1 MGSANRLEENG
12 EDEMKLNGILAGIAL
27 AGATMVALAA
37 GALAAMDTP
46 APSEQEQAAPA
57 VAAGGKTSADQA
69 YRSGGDFAEL
79 DPAQAGKGGEVYDSL
94 CGTCHEKGLNR
105 APQRAM
111 LSLMTPESIYRALTS
126 GVMKE
131 QAEAAELTDD
141 DMKAVAEFLA
151 KRKLGGKD
159 IVAPPLMCA
168 AGTSAFDASE
178 PPVFD
183 YWGFDAR
190 NSHFIDT
197 KTAGIDR
204 GNVGK
209 LKLKWS
215 LAFPNAMRSRSQ
227 PALAAGAIFVGSHD
241 GTVFALDRETGC
253 ARWTFHAGAEVRTGI
268 VVAPWTKGDETA
280 DPLMYFGD
288 LIGNVYAIKARTG
301 EQVWRIRPG
310 DHPNLTI
317 TAAPVLYKDKLL
329 VPISSLEEARIDP
342 KYECCTFR
350 GSLVALDP
358 ASGAEIWRTWMAP
371 EPEQRGVN
379 AAGAKQ
385 FGPSGVAL
393 WNTPAIDEKR
403 NRVIIATGDNYS
415 SPGTEM
421 SDAIV
426 AMDLDTGKIVWHH
439 QVLEDDVWNGACEA
453 VDKTNCPEEDGP
465 DFDFGA
471 GPVLATVDGKDYVLA
486 GQKSSIMYGFDAE
499 DGTLVWKNKVGRG
512 GVVAGIHFGIAA
524 SGDTVFAP
532 VSDVPDG
539 NRYPEG
545 DHPRPGMYAL
555 DIKTGEYKWQAPS
568 EDICGGKQF
577 CHPGYSGAITAT
589 EDLVLAGANDGYIRI
604 YDAATGKVL
613 WAFDTVTDFTT
624 VNGTVARGGSMG
636 GGTAPIAHDGLL
648 IMNSGYGFAGKMP
661 GNVLLVFEVE

>member
-1 MGSANRLEENG
+1 
-12 EDEMKLNGILAGIAL
+12 MKLNGIFACLMLAGL
-27 AGATMVALAA
+27 AMSQT
-37 GALAAMDTP
+37 ALAAMDTP
-46 APSEQEQAAPA
+46 APGEQEKSTPA

-69 YRSGGDFAEL
+69 YRRGGDFAEL
-79 DPAQAGKGGEVYDSL
+79 DAAAAGKGGEVYNGL

-111 LSLMTPESIYRALTS
+111 LSLMTPESIYRALTT

-141 DMKAVAEFLA
+141 DRKAVAEFLA

-159 IVAPPLMCA
+159 TVAPPLMCA
-168 AGTSAFDASE
+168 ADTSKFDVGE

-183 YWGFDAR
+183 GWGLDKR

-204 GNVGK
+204 NNVGK

-215 LAFPNAMRSRSQ
+215 LAFPNAVRSRSQ

-241 GTVFALDRETGC
+241 GTVFALDRATGC
-253 ARWTFHAGAEVRTGI
+253 SRWTFHAGAEVRTGI
-268 VVAPWTKGDETA
+268 VVAPWTKGDAAA
-280 DPLMYFGD
+280 DPLVYFGD

-317 TAAPVLYKDKLL
+317 TAAPVLYKDKLI

-350 GSLVALDP
+350 GSIVALNP
-358 ASGAEIWRTWMAP
+358 ATGAEIWRTWMVP
-371 EPEQRGVN
+371 EPQQTGVN

-385 FGPSGVAL
+385 FGPSGIAL

-403 NRVIIATGDNYS
+403 NRIIIATGDNYS
-415 SPGTEM
+415 TPATEL
-421 SDAIV
+421 SDAVV
-426 AMDLDTGKIVWHH
+426 AFDLDTGKIVWHH
-439 QVLEDDVWNGACEA
+439 QVLQDDAWNGACEA
-453 VDKTNCPEEDGP
+453 ADKANCPKEDGP

-471 GPVLATVDGKDYVLA
+471 GPILATQDGRDYVLA

-499 DGTLVWKNKVGRG
+499 DGKLVWKNKVGRG

-524 SGDTVFAP
+524 SGGTVFAP

-539 NRYPEG
+539 NKYAEG
-545 DHPRPGMYAL
+545 DDPRPGMYAL

-568 EDICGGKQF
+568 LDVCGGKDF

-589 EDLVLAGANDGYIRI
+589 PDLLLAGANDGYIRI
-604 YDAATGKVL
+604 FDTATGKVL
-613 WAFDTVTDFTT
+613 WEFDTVKSFTT
-624 VNGTVARGGSMG
+624 VNGTVAKGGSMG
-636 GGTAPIAHDGLL
+636 GGTAPIAYDGLL
-648 IMNSGYGFAGKMP
+648 IVNSGYGFAGKMP
-661 GNVLLVFEVE
+661 GNVLLVFEAE

>member
-1 MGSANRLEENG
+1 MRF
-12 EDEMKLNGILAGIAL
+12 KGILAGIAL
-27 AGATMVALAA
+27 AGATMATVSASAF
-37 GALAAMDTP
+37 AAMDTP
-46 APSEQEQAAPA
+46 ASPHGEQAAPS
-57 VAAGGKTSADQA
+57 VAGGGKASADQA
-69 YRSGGDFAEL
+69 YRSGGDFKEL
-79 DPAQAGKGGEVYDSL
+79 DPAAAGKGGEVYNGL
-94 CGTCHEKGLNR
+94 CAACHDTGLNR

-111 LSLMTPESIYRALTS
+111 LSLMTPESIYRALTA

-141 DMKAVAEFLA
+141 DKKAVAEFLA
-151 KRKLGGKD
+151 KRKLGSAAD
-159 IVAPPLMCA
+159 YAPKMCA
-168 AGTSAFDASE
+168 AGTSAFDAGE
-178 PPVFD
+178 PPVFEG
-183 YWGFDAR
+183 WGLDRR
-190 NSHFIDT
+190 NSHFIDNR
-197 KTAGIDR
+197 TAGIDR
-204 GNVGK
+204 KNVGK

-215 LAFPNAMRSRSQ
+215 LAFPNALRSRSQ
-227 PALAAGAIFVGSHD
+227 PALAGGAVFVGSHD
-241 GTVFALDRETGC
+241 GTVFALDRATGC

-268 VVAPWTKGDETA
+268 VVAPWTKGDAAA

-288 LIGNVYAIKARTG
+288 LVGNVYAVKAKTG
-301 EQVWRIRPG
+301 EQVWKVRPG

-317 TAAPVLYKDKLL
+317 TAAPVLYKNKLI
-329 VPISSLEEARIDP
+329 VPVSSLEEARIDP

-350 GSLVALDP
+350 GNMVALDP
-358 ASGAEIWRTWMAP
+358 ATGEQIWQTYVVD
-371 EPEQRGVN
+371 EPKEQGVN
-379 AAGAKQ
+379 AVGAKK

-403 NRVIIATGDNYS
+403 NRLYIATGDNYS
-415 SPGTEM
+415 SPATEH
-421 SDAIV
+421 SDAVI
-426 AMDLDTGKIVWHH
+426 AMDLDTGKIIWSH

-453 VDKTNCPEEDGP
+453 ADKTNCPEEDGP

-471 GPVLATVDGKDYVLA
+471 GPILATAKDGRDVVLA

-499 DGTLVWKNKVGRG
+499 DGKLLWKNKVGRG

-555 DIKTGEYKWQAPS
+555 DILTGDYKWQAPS
-568 EDICGGKQF
+568 ENVCGGKPF

-589 EDLVLAGANDGYIRI
+589 EDLVLAGANDGFIRI
-604 YDAATGKVL
+604 FDGANGKVL
-613 WAFDTVTDFTT
+613 WEYDTVTDFRT
-624 VNGTVARGGSMG
+624 VNGATARGGSMG
-636 GGTAPIAHDGLL
+636 GGTAPLAHAGML

-661 GNVLLVFEVE
+661 GNVLLVFSVE

>member
-1 MGSANRLEENG
+1 
-12 EDEMKLNGILAGIAL
+12 MKFYGILAGVMLAGVTV
-27 AGATMVALAA
+27 AGATMVLSAT
-37 GALAAMDTP
+37 ALAAMDTP
-46 APSEQEQAAPA
+46 APAQAEAEKSAPS
-57 VAAGGKTSADQA
+57 VAAGGKASADQA
-69 YRSGGDFAEL
+69 YRASGDFKEL
-79 DPAQAGKGGEVYDSL
+79 DAATAGKGGEVYNGL

-111 LSLMTPESIYRALTS
+111 LSLMTPESIYRALTT

-141 DMKAVAEFLA
+141 DKKAVAEFLA

-159 IVAPPLMCA
+159 TVAPPLMCA
-168 AGTSAFDASE
+168 EGKSPFDANE

-183 YWGFDAR
+183 GWGLDKR
-190 NSHFIDT
+190 NTHFIDT
-197 KTAGIDR
+197 RTAGIDR
-204 GNVGK
+204 ANVGK

-215 LAFPNAMRSRSQ
+215 LAFPNAVRSRSQ

-253 ARWTFHAGAEVRTGI
+253 SRWTFHAGAEVRTGI
-268 VVAPWTKGDETA
+268 VVAPWTKGDAAA

-317 TAAPVLYKDKLL
+317 TAAPVLYKDKLI
-329 VPISSLEEARIDP
+329 VPVSSLEEARIDP

-350 GSLVALDP
+350 GSMVALDP
-358 ASGAEIWRTWMAP
+358 KTGAQLWQTYMVDAP
-371 EPEQRGVN
+371 QERGVN
-379 AAGAKQ
+379 AAGAKR

-403 NRVIIATGDNYS
+403 NRLYIATGDNYS
-415 SPGTEM
+415 SPATEH
-421 SDAIV
+421 SDAVV
-426 AMDLDTGKIVWHH
+426 AMDLDTGKIIWSH

-453 VDKTNCPEEDGP
+453 ADKTNCPEEDGP

-471 GPVLATVDGKDYVLA
+471 GPILVGKDGRDYVLA

-499 DGTLVWKNKVGRG
+499 DGKLVWKNKVGRG
-512 GVVAGIHFGIAA
+512 GVVAGIHFGIAV
-524 SGDTVFAP
+524 SGDAVFAP

-539 NRYPEG
+539 NKYPEG

-568 EDICGGKQF
+568 ADICGGKPF

-589 EDLVLAGANDGYIRI
+589 PELVLAGANDGYIRV
-604 YDAATGKVL
+604 YDTATGKVL
-613 WAFDTVTDFTT
+613 WEFDTVKDFTT
-624 VNGTVARGGSMG
+624 VNGTVAKGGSMG
-636 GGTAPIAHDGLL
+636 GGTAPIAYNGLL

-661 GNVLLVFEVE
+661 GNVLLVFEAK

>member
-1 MGSANRLEENG
+1 
-12 EDEMKLNGILAGIAL
+12 MKLNGILAGIAL
-27 AGATMVALAA
+27 AGAMIVTVPAM
-37 GALAAMDTP
+37 AAMDTP
-46 APSEQEQAAPA
+46 PAEAPQDQFSPPT
-57 VAAGGKTSADQA
+57 VAGGKSPDAA
-69 YRSGGDFAEL
+69 YRSGGDFNEL
-79 DPAQAGKGGEVYDSL
+79 DAATAGKGGEVYNGL
-94 CGTCHEKGLNR
+94 CAACHDKGLNR

-111 LSLMTPESIYRALTS
+111 LSLMTPESIYRALTA

-131 QAEAAELTDD
+131 QADAAELTDD
-141 DMKAVAEFLA
+141 DKKAVAEFLA
-151 KRKLGGKD
+151 KRKLGAAEAS
-159 IVAPPLMCA
+159 APKMCA
-168 AGTSAFDASE
+168 EGTSKFDVNE
-178 PPVFD
+178 PSVFD
-183 YWGFDAR
+183 GWGLDKR
-190 NSHFIDT
+190 NSHFIDA
-197 KTAGIDR
+197 KTAGIDAR
-204 GNVGK
+204 NVGT

-215 LAFPNAMRSRSQ
+215 LAFPNAVRSRSQ

-268 VVAPWTKGDETA
+268 VVEPWTKGDASA

-288 LIGNVYAIKARTG
+288 LVGNVYAVKARTG
-301 EQVWRIRPG
+301 EQVWKMRPG

-317 TAAPVLYKDKLL
+317 TAAPVLYKDKLI
-329 VPISSLEEARIDP
+329 VPVSSLEEARIDP

-350 GSLVALDP
+350 GSMVALDP
-358 ASGAEIWRTWMAP
+358 RTGKQLWQTFMVP
-371 EPEQRGVN
+371 EPKEQGLN
-379 AAGAKQ
+379 AAGAKK

-415 SPGTEM
+415 SPATEH
-421 SDAIV
+421 SDAVV
-426 AMDLDTGKIVWHH
+426 AMDIDTGKIIWSH
-439 QVLEDDVWNGACEA
+439 QVLENDVWNGSCEA
-453 VDKTNCPEEDGP
+453 ADKTNCPEEDGP

-471 GPVLATVDGKDYVLA
+471 GPILATAKDGRDVVLA

-499 DGTLVWKNKVGRG
+499 DGKLLWKNKVGRG
-512 GVVAGIHFGIAA
+512 GVVAGIHFGIAK

-555 DIKTGEYKWQAPS
+555 DILTGAYKWQAPAA
-568 EDICGGKQF
+568 DVCGGKQF

-589 EDLVLAGANDGYIRI
+589 DDLVLAGANDGFIRI
-604 YDAATGKVL
+604 FDAASGKIL
-613 WAFDTVTDFTT
+613 WEYNTVADFKT
-624 VNGTVARGGSMG
+624 VNGTTARGGSMG
-636 GGTAPIAHDGLL
+636 GGAAPLAYKGLL

-661 GNVLLVFEVE
+661 GNVLLVFEAK